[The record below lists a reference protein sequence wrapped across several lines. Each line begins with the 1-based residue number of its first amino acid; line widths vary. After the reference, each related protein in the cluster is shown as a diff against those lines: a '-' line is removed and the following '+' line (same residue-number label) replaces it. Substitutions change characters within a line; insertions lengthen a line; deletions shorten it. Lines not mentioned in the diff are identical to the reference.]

1 MTGTK
6 APPTYA
12 ELWGRAEALL
22 PVLRERAPRCEELRR
37 MPEETL
43 RDFHDAQ
50 LFRIHQPK
58 RVGGAELD
66 FVAVVEFG
74 ALLARACASSSWNF
88 INFLSHHLML
98 GMFPPKAQDEI
109 WDASPDTL
117 IASSFVFPAGKAKK
131 VKGGYV
137 LSGRW
142 PFSSGVDP
150 SEWNMLAGLAWLDD
164 NAPPEPR
171 VFLLQRSQYKVID
184 NWFAGGLRGTGSKDV
199 EALEQFVPEHRTLSV
214 ADTKGGPTP
223 GSEVNPGVLFQM
235 PVFALFPYMLSGVP
249 LGIAEGLIDDFSS
262 GSPSRSGRMTGAR
275 IAEIQSTQ
283 IRLGEATAYARAS
296 RLVQVANCLEAQ
308 KLVVP
313 DAKTKARYRLE
324 GAYAVEWAVRAV
336 DVMFA
341 LSGAGGLYESGQA
354 PRARKSQIANAITNK
369 SVRPKNA
376 SGPRGSTPGQRAM
389 AAVTRLTVASNIQRL
404 WLCGLRRWAIASH
417 TNGANRIMSNI
428 GTARNCSGGMVIPVK
443 PVARRAAISAP
454 SVPSTTI
461 ATANTALKG
470 PILRCS
476 SVRPPATSDA

>member
-1 MTGTK
+1 M
-6 APPTYA
+6 
-12 ELWGRAEALL
+12 
-22 PVLRERAPRCEELRR
+22 LRERAPRCEELRR
-37 MPEETL
+37 MPDETL
-43 RDFHDAQ
+43 RDFHDAE

-58 RVGGAELD
+58 RVGGAELE

-98 GMFPPKAQDEI
+98 GMFPPRAQDEI
-109 WDASPDTL
+109 WGASPDTL

-164 NAPPEPR
+164 NAPPEAR

-199 EALEQFVPEHRTLSV
+199 EVQEQFVPEHRTLSV

-262 GSPSRSGRMTGAR
+262 GSPNRSGRMTGAR
-275 IAEIQSTQ
+275 IGEIQSTQ

-324 GAYAVEWAVRAV
+324 GAYAVDWALRAV

-341 LSGAGGLYESGQA
+341 LSGAGGLYESGQM
-354 PRARKSQIANAITNK
+354 PRAFRDAHAVKQHFSFNTDIAGTTYG
-369 SVRPKNA
+369 R
-376 SGPRGSTPGQRAM
+376 
-389 AAVTRLTVASNIQRL
+389 VAL
-404 WLCGLRRWAIASH
+404 GLP
-417 TNGANRIMSNI
+417 TDNP
-428 GTARNCSGGMVIPVK
+428 T
-443 PVARRAAISAP
+443 
-454 SVPSTTI
+454 
-461 ATANTALKG
+461 L
-470 PILRCS
+470 
-476 SVRPPATSDA
+476 